1 LGRGGTKTDGDSQ
14 KQKRKNWNPETLNST
29 HMASLV
35 DNLDTSE
42 HADGVRMAEPVVNT
56 CHM

>member
-14 KQKRKNWNPETLNST
+14 KQNRKNWNPETLNST

-42 HADGVRMAEPVVNT
+42 HADGGSND
-56 CHM
+56 